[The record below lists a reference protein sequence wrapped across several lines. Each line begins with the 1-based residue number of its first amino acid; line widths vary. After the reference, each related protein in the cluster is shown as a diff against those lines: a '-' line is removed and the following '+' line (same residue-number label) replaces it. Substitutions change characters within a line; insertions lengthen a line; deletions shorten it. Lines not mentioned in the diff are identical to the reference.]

1 MIKTSNNHAKQVAVK
16 QRLLERAKALS
27 NVAEVF
33 RCPQVTL
40 LICETVAFGVRA
52 EAEIFQ
58 AAYGDPG
65 GRKYWDANLSEPLP
79 VYSLAYVLSAHVA
92 EKAEQLEMVRIAI
105 IRAFRDAAAAGE
117 RWFTGETAPLL
128 AVEDSQ
134 TNFEGLGKV
143 KVHPRAAVEWLLSK
157 PKREHLVP
165 ECLRRFLQSGGEP
178 ANANANAPTAPR
190 PVTEKIAER
199 FVTNYIDGE
208 QAAGRSP
215 TLVGLEAAAKKAD
228 MRGGRE
234 HLRAAF
240 RRSRGAEFRRGRPPK
255 ASTKIA
261 EK

>member
-1 MIKTSNNHAKQVAVK
+1 MIKSSKEQANQLALK
-16 QRLLERAKALS
+16 QRFLDRAKALS
-27 NVAEVF
+27 KLPEVF
-33 RCPQVTL
+33 RLPQVTL
-40 LICETVAFGVRA
+40 LICDTVAFGVRA

-58 AAYGDPG
+58 AVYGDPG
-65 GRKYWDANLSEPLP
+65 GRKYWDAHLSEAIP
-79 VYSLAYVLSAHVA
+79 VYSLAQILSAHLA
-92 EKAEQLEMVRIAI
+92 ENVEQLAMARIAI
-105 IRAFRDAAAAGE
+105 IRAFRDAAHAGE
-117 RWFTGETAPLL
+117 RWFVGETAPLL
-128 AVEDSQ
+128 AVEDGQ

-157 PKREHLVP
+157 PKREYFVP
-165 ECLRRFLQSGGEP
+165 ESLRSFLQSGGETT
-178 ANANANAPTAPR
+178 NANANAPTAPR
-190 PVTEKIAER
+190 PVTAKIAER
-199 FVTNYIDGE
+199 FVANYINGE

-240 RRSRGAEFRRGRPPK
+240 HRSRGAEVKRGRPPK